1 MGVAGYVLA
10 GGRGEGEARA
20 WREAEPFGAWSEAG
34 AGPGGRQGKR
44 VRRGRQSL
52 AGPAGRRGRAQRSA
66 VEAAPAGA
74 DLPGGGVL
82 FAFSGR
88 PLGEM
93 SVVPPQ
99 VVGNVRESA
108 AVIQEGL
115 TTSLRAV

>member
-1 MGVAGYVLA
+1 MG
-10 GGRGEGEARA
+10 A
-20 WREAEPFGAWSEAG
+20 WREAG

-44 VRRGRQSL
+44 VR
-52 AGPAGRRGRAQRSA
+52 AGPAGRRGRARRSA

-88 PLGEM
+88 PLGGM